1 MGFFDSIAKA
11 VSKAAV
17 DKAFD
22 AVSDKAK
29 ELFNVQNEA
38 ENKTPVSAASSSPSH
53 DITSIAF
60 CAPSADCA
68 KEHSST
74 IYDCDESGTE
84 YEITQSFKLPND
96 FYEFSSGAGEIDC
109 SFVYDPQFDE
119 STPYSEWN
127 PGDAAVMI
135 GFENKHYE
143 IVKAYENSK
152 PYNGKI
158 YKVSGSDKISYK
170 TEFELRGE
178 KYVAYHFRRGFD
190 TKLYY
195 QFGVQYGRQHCG
207 TDVEKKAL
215 EALDLMAATY
225 TETKKPE

>member
-1 MGFFDSIAKA
+1 MGLFDSIAKA

-22 AVSDKAK
+22 TVSDKAK
-29 ELFNVQNEA
+29 ELFNVPSESKSNVPQN
-38 ENKTPVSAASSSPSH
+38 TSPSSSQEVG
-53 DITSIAF
+53 SIMF
-60 CAPSADCA
+60 SAPSDVNA
-68 KEHSST
+68 KEHSSAF
-74 IYDCDESGTE
+74 YDCDESGKE
-84 YEITQSFKLPND
+84 YEIIQSFKLPNG
-96 FYEFSSGAGEIDC
+96 FYEFSSGAGEVDC
-109 SFVYDPQFDE
+109 SYVYDPQCDE

-127 PGDAAVMI
+127 PGDAAVLI

-158 YKVSGSDKISYK
+158 YKVSGFDKISYK
-170 TEFELRGE
+170 TEFELSGE
-178 KYVAYHFRRGFD
+178 KYIAYHFRRGFE

-195 QFGVQYGRQHCG
+195 QFGVQYGKQHCG

>member
-22 AVSDKAK
+22 TVSDKAK
-29 ELFNVQNEA
+29 ELFNVPNASKSNE
-38 ENKTPVSAASSSPSH
+38 PQSASSSSSQN
-53 DITSIAF
+53 IGSVTFS
-60 CAPSADCA
+60 APSAADA

-74 IYDCDESGTE
+74 IYDCDESGKE
-84 YEITQSFKLPND
+84 YEITQSFKLPCG
-96 FYEFSSGAGEIDC
+96 FYEFSSGAGEVDC
-109 SFVYDPQFDE
+109 SYVYDPSFDE

-170 TEFELRGE
+170 TEFEFSGE

-190 TKLYY
+190 TNLYY
-195 QFGVQYGRQHCG
+195 QFCVQYGKQHCG

-215 EALDLMAATY
+215 EALALMAATY

>member
-1 MGFFDSIAKA
+1 MGFLDSIAKA

-22 AVSDKAK
+22 AASNKAK
-29 ELFNVQNEA
+29 ELFNVPHASKGTEPQ
-38 ENKTPVSAASSSPSH
+38 SASSSVSQE
-53 DITSIAF
+53 IGNVTF
-60 CAPSADCA
+60 NAPSVADA
-68 KEHSST
+68 KEHSCVF
-74 IYDCDESGTE
+74 YDCDESEKE
-84 YEITQSFKLPND
+84 YEITQRFKLPNG
-96 FYEFSSGAGEIDC
+96 FYEFSSGAGEVDC
-109 SFVYDPQFDE
+109 SYVYDPNFDE

-143 IVKAYENSK
+143 IVKAYENSN

-170 TEFELRGE
+170 TEFELSGE
-178 KYVAYHFRRGFD
+178 KYIAYHFRRGFD

-195 QFGVQYGRQHCG
+195 QFCVQYGKQHCG
-207 TDVEKKAL
+207 TNVEEKALKAL
-215 EALDLMAATY
+215 ELMAATY
-225 TETKKPE
+225 TEIKKPE

>member
-22 AVSDKAK
+22 TVSDKAK
-29 ELFNVQNEA
+29 ELFNIPNSSEIK
-38 ENKTPVSAASSSPSH
+38 EPSNSAFTSSSQEIGSVTLSVPS
-53 DITSIAF
+53 D
-60 CAPSADCA
+60 ADA
-68 KEHSST
+68 KDHISEF
-74 IYDCDESGTE
+74 YDSDDAGTE
-84 YEITQSFKLPND
+84 YKITQSFKLPNG
-96 FYEFSSGAGEIDC
+96 FYEFSSGAGELDC
-109 SFVYDPQFDE
+109 SYVYDPQFDQ
-119 STPYSEWN
+119 STPYSDWN

-135 GFENKHYE
+135 GFENNHYK
-143 IVKAYENSK
+143 IVEAFENSK

-158 YKVSGSDKISYK
+158 YKVLGSDKISYK
-170 TEFELRGE
+170 TELEISGE

-190 TKLYY
+190 TNLYY
-195 QFGVQYGRQHCG
+195 QFCVQYGKHHCG
-207 TDVEKKAL
+207 TDVEKKTL